1 MKNLTW
7 QNPEQLFVAQGLI
20 NKVKSKCCGIKDI
33 FNKKSDNE
41 SAATVSLPVVEPSE
55 AKEVVESVAPVKEEA
70 SRENKPLTVSYATG
84 WPIDVIYGYLH
95 KNYEDKG
102 FADAMVKSDLAFRD
116 LNMSLIRNK
125 ILMVF
130 REINLNYDVMK
141 QDLQV
146 RIDNCNAAGL
156 LTTVAEIEKTM
167 SLINAHKEE
176 LSQLELDF
184 RNNANEA
191 SIPLQ
196 SYDCGFLRGIA
207 TIAMSGAKGT
217 PISHMQN
224 VNNIVSKQAI
234 A

>member
-1 MKNLTW
+1 MGFFNL
-7 QNPEQLFVAQGLI
+7 
-20 NKVKSKCCGIKDI
+20 
-33 FNKKSDNE
+33 FNKKSDNGAKL
-41 SAATVSLPVVEPSE
+41 SVSLPVIDPTE
-55 AKEVVESVAPVKEEA
+55 AKEEIKSVETPVTEPTNEE
-70 SRENKPLTVSYATG
+70 KPMTISYATG

-95 KNYEDKG
+95 KNYESKG
-102 FADAMVKSDLAFRD
+102 FDDAMLKSDLAFRD
-116 LNMSLIRNK
+116 LNMNLIKNK

-141 QDLQV
+141 QDLQT

-156 LTTVAEIEKTM
+156 LTTVSELEKTM
-167 SLINAHKEE
+167 STINTHKEE
-176 LSQLELDF
+176 LKQLEADF

-207 TIAMSGAKGT
+207 SIQMSGTNGT
-217 PISHMQN
+217 IKAPVMQSN
-224 VNNIVSKQAI
+224 DTVSLKRGI

>member
-1 MKNLTW
+1 MGFLNL
-7 QNPEQLFVAQGLI
+7 
-20 NKVKSKCCGIKDI
+20 
-33 FNKKSDNE
+33 FNKKSDNGAKL
-41 SAATVSLPVVEPSE
+41 SVSLPVIDPAE
-55 AKEVVESVAPVKEEA
+55 AKEEIKSVETLVTAPTNEE
-70 SRENKPLTVSYATG
+70 KPMTISYATG

-95 KNYEDKG
+95 KNYESKG
-102 FADAMVKSDLAFRD
+102 FDDAMLKSDLAFKD
-116 LNMSLIRNK
+116 INMKLIRNK

-141 QDLQV
+141 QDLQT

-156 LTTVAEIEKTM
+156 LTTVSELEKTM
-167 SLINAHKEE
+167 STINAHKEE
-176 LSQLELDF
+176 LRVLEVDF

-207 TIAMSGAKGT
+207 SIQMSGTNGATKA
-217 PISHMQN
+217 PVMQN
-224 VNNIVSKQAI
+224 NVALKRGI

>member
-1 MKNLTW
+1 MGFFN
-7 QNPEQLFVAQGLI
+7 
-20 NKVKSKCCGIKDI
+20 I
-33 FNKKSDNE
+33 FGKKSDEGKIMNI
-41 SAATVSLPVVEPSE
+41 SLPKAEPAEVKDVAVTQENKSE
-55 AKEVVESVAPVKEEA
+55 EE
-70 SRENKPLTVSYATG
+70 KPLTVSYAIG

-95 KNYEDKG
+95 KNYESKG
-102 FADAMVKSDLAFRD
+102 FDDAMLKGDLAFRD
-116 LNMSLIRNK
+116 MNMNLIKNK

-141 QDLQV
+141 QDLQT

-156 LTTVAEIEKTM
+156 LTTVSELEKTM
-167 SLINAHKEE
+167 STINAHKEE
-176 LSQLELDF
+176 LKQLEADF

-207 TIAMSGAKGT
+207 SIQMSGTNGTIKAPVMQSNDTVSLKKG
-217 PISHMQN
+217 
-224 VNNIVSKQAI
+224 I